1 MSCSKLNNGL
11 TVTCDALERVG
22 GINGRVWLGNIA
34 DISSY
39 TIASN
44 VITAISLSMGAAIY
58 KFEGKKD
65 KNSVSVEVQV
75 GESTISFK
83 QMLNLVLYSD
93 TSAMN
98 LVIEG
103 VCKSHDLFAI
113 VEANDGQFEVWGL
126 DVLAGSTSYPVGG
139 LNCESGSAS
148 SGVTI
153 DERQAFNL
161 TLSGTFR
168 NMDRKFLDTDY
179 ATTIAAIEALE

>member
-1 MSCSKLNNGL
+1 MSCAKLNNGL

-22 GINGRVWLGNIA
+22 GINGRVWIGNIA
-34 DISSY
+34 DIASY

-44 VITAISLSMGAAIY
+44 DITAISLNMGAAIY

-83 QMLNLVLYSD
+83 QMLNLILYSD

-98 LVIEG
+98 LVIESL
-103 VCKSHDLFAI
+103 CKANDVFAI
-113 VEANDGQFEVWGL
+113 VEANDGQFEVWGI
-126 DVLAGSTSYPVGG
+126 DVNAGSSSYPVGG

-148 SGVTI
+148 SGGS
-153 DERQAFNL
+153 RASC
-161 TLSGTFR
+161 SG
-168 NMDRKFLDTDY
+168 
-179 ATTIAAIEALE
+179 